1 LGAGLRQE
9 AGALQARKHVGEE
22 GPDFH
27 ALASLS
33 RVRRGVPLVVFSVLT
48 VLFAAAAAPR
58 PSELLRVDARLL
70 GSAPKPRLPAR
81 AAVDWC
87 GTGQPTTVDR
97 KPDVDLSSPR
107 QVHVTYAI
115 PADGVDQL
123 ATFGSRIATD
133 ASAMDVWWRRE
144 DPTRTLRFDLFAFPG
159 CTAKAGRLDIGFVR
173 LPRAGSS
180 YLDDIGADRLMADL
194 GQLGSL
200 TNLKHLVYYDGPSV
214 FDNNVCG
221 TAFVPRSATTTGG
234 LAGIAFVWMKSL
246 CGGDI
251 GASGLNA
258 AVAVHELIHG
268 LGSLQGVNAPNEC
281 PPPDDGHTCDS
292 TTDVLYPSANSQ
304 TTISGQTLDAGRND
318 YYGHSLPGFDV
329 QDSGWLTRLPQQR
342 LSVTVQTTGTRTG
355 VVRLVSPTSFECA
368 RSCTLELDRGLA
380 ATLVAAPR
388 AGARFLH
395 WTGACTGSGSCRVTL
410 DSARTVTAV
419 FGVTTFRLTTS
430 VGGQGKI
437 SSTPGGVSCPR
448 RCSAAFKADSSIR
461 LRAAALPGFRFAGWT
476 GSCRGTRPCI
486 VKLNR
491 DRTVRAM
498 FRRR

>member
-1 LGAGLRQE
+1 MAI
-9 AGALQARKHVGEE
+9 
-22 GPDFH
+22 
-27 ALASLS
+27 LA
-33 RVRRGVPLVVFSVLT
+33 V
-48 VLFAAAAAPR
+48 AATPG
-58 PSELLRVDARLL
+58 PSELVRVESWRVDA
-70 GSAPKPRLPAR
+70 APKPRLPAR

-87 GTGQPTTVDR
+87 GTGQPAAVDR
-97 KPDVDLSSPR
+97 KPDADLSSPR

-115 PADGVDQL
+115 PADGTDQL

-144 DPTRTLRFDLFAFPG
+144 DPARTPRFDLFAFPG
-159 CTAKAGRLDIGFVR
+159 CTTKAARLDIGFVR
-173 LPRAGSS
+173 LPRAGGS
-180 YLDDIGADRLMADL
+180 YLGDIGADRLIADL
-194 GQLGSL
+194 GQLGNL

-214 FDNNVCG
+214 FDDNVCG
-221 TAFVPRSATTTGG
+221 TAFVPRSATTNGG

-251 GASGLNA
+251 GAGGLNA

-281 PPPDDGHTCDS
+281 PPPDDGHVCDS
-292 TTDVLYPSANSQ
+292 TTDVLFPSANSQ
-304 TTISGQTLDAGRND
+304 TTISGQTLDTGRND

-329 QDSGWLTRLPQQR
+329 QDSGWLTHLPQQR
-342 LSVTVQTTGTRTG
+342 LSVAIQSTGTRTG
-355 VVRLVSPTSFECA
+355 VVRLVSPSSFECA
-368 RSCTLELDRGLA
+368 RSCTLELDQGLA

-388 AGARFLH
+388 PGTRFLR
-395 WTGACTGSGSCRVTL
+395 WTGACTGSGSCGVTL

-419 FGVTTFRLTTS
+419 FGVTTFRLTAS
-430 VGGQGKI
+430 VGGKGRI
-437 SSTPGGVSCPR
+437 RSTPGGVSCPR

-476 GSCRGTRPCI
+476 GSCRGTKPCI

-491 DRTVRAM
+491 NRTVRAT